1 MHHTLF
7 AAAMRWLGKPSWA
20 ALVVMVAAVT
30 LLPGPV
36 SAQQQDATSVAPP
49 EELTGPPL
57 VTCKAWAIADGRTG
71 KLLFGHNE
79 DKKLDNASTTKVMT
93 IHLVLKLA
101 EADPAVLDETI
112 TFSKRADETGGSTS
126 GVQAGES
133 LTVRELL
140 YGLMLPSGNDA
151 SVALAEH
158 FGSRFPALSE
168 TEKEA
173 IAKAGGAGGDANKA
187 ANGKPAESKN
197 GKANETGDAAKA
209 DNAADDAYNRFVAEM
224 NREAARLGMKN
235 THFQNPHGLSVPG
248 HGTTARDLL
257 ILAHTAMKNPL
268 FRQYVSTREHKS
280 KLTAADGSTREVTWR
295 NTNQLLG
302 ISGYDGIK
310 TGTTTAAGACLVS
323 SARRG
328 DDHLLMVVLGST
340 SSDARYVDSRN
351 LYRWAWQQ
359 RTQE

>member
-30 LLPGPV
+30 LLPGSV

-93 IHLVLKLA
+93 IYLVLKLA
-101 EADPAVLDETI
+101 EADPAVLDEVI
-112 TFSKRADETGGSTS
+112 TFSERADQTPGSTA
-126 GVQAGES
+126 GVKAGES

-158 FGSRFPALSE
+158 FGGRFAALSE
-168 TEKEA
+168 AEKELLVRSDRS
-173 IAKAGGAGGDANKA
+173 GGDTNGNAGTKPA
-187 ANGKPAESKN
+187 EELQNGKPAE
-197 GKANETGDAAKA
+197 AE
-209 DNAADDAYNRFVAEM
+209 NAADDALNRFVAQM

-235 THFQNPHGLSVPG
+235 TQFKNPHGLSVPG
-248 HGTTARDLL
+248 HGTSARDLL
-257 ILAHTAMKNPL
+257 ILAHAAMQNPL
-268 FRQYVSTREHKS
+268 FRQYVSTREHVT

-310 TGTTTAAGACLVS
+310 TGTTNAAGACLVS

-328 DDHLLMVVLGST
+328 DDHLLMVVLGAT
-340 SSDARYVDSRN
+340 SPDARYVDSRN

-359 RTQE
+359 RAKK

>member
-7 AAAMRWLGKPSWA
+7 AAALRWLGKSSWA
-20 ALVVMVAAVT
+20 AMVVMATGLA

-36 SAQQQDATSVAPP
+36 WAQQDATRLAPP

-79 DKKLDNASTTKVMT
+79 DKQLDNASTTKVMT

-101 EADPAVLDETI
+101 DADPAVLDETL
-112 TFSKRADETGGSTS
+112 TFSKRADETGGSTA
-126 GVQAGES
+126 GVKTGES

-158 FGSRFPALSE
+158 LGGRFPALSE
-168 TEKEA
+168 TEKQA
-173 IAKAGGAGGDANKA
+173 IAKAGGAGGDANKN
-187 ANGKPAESKN
+187 ANGMPAEAKN
-197 GKANETGDAAKA
+197 GKANETGDAAKTENPA
-209 DNAADDAYNRFVAEM
+209 NDAYNRFVAEM

-235 THFQNPHGLSVPG
+235 TQFQNPHGLSVPG
-248 HGTTARDLL
+248 HHTTARDLL
-257 ILAHTAMKNPL
+257 ILAHAAMKNEL
-268 FRQYVSTREHKS
+268 FRQYVSTREHKT
-280 KLTAADGSTREVTWR
+280 KLTAADGTTRDVTWQ

-310 TGTTTAAGACLVS
+310 TGTTTQAGACLVS

-328 DDHLLMVVLGST
+328 DDHLLAVVLGST
-340 SSDARYVDSRN
+340 SPDARYVDSRN

-359 RTQE
+359 RTKQ